1 MKNLLRL
8 AVAALT
14 ALPLAACASES
25 EGPAALTWWQ
35 GPNAD
40 TPTQAAVAA
49 CNREGK
55 YTIKVE
61 TLPEGSDKQR
71 EQLVRR
77 LSAKDRAVNL
87 ITLDVVWTAEFA
99 EAGWILPLPETT
111 TRTVS
116 EGTLGGAMKSATW
129 KGKVYA
135 APLLSGS
142 QLLWYRKS
150 RAQQAG
156 IDPAKGELTW
166 EQLLTAAGSLPDGE
180 RGVATP
186 GNRYEG
192 YTVFINALVAS
203 AGGQIVDP
211 DGNPGLDT
219 DAGRAAAT
227 VISSLAS
234 GPSALKGMST
244 LDEETMRA
252 AFENGEASFMTNW
265 GYAAAADRA
274 QKEPEFK
281 KVFEDYGWARYPR
294 VVQGS
299 PSAPPLGG
307 SNVAVGVGTPED
319 QRESAFAALACLT
332 STQSQKTFMLQSGI
346 PPPAPRS
353 TTTPRCGRSSPSPT
367 SCATRSPRRPRVRW
381 RASTTRCPPP
391 SRRPS
396 THPPPS
402 PPRPHRRPTPPS
414 ARPSSSEP
422 DSSST

>member
-1 MKNLLRL
+1 MKKLLRL
-8 AVAALT
+8 AVAALA

-25 EGPAALTWWQ
+25 EGPVALTWWQ

-99 EAGWILPLPETT
+99 EAGWILPLPEST

-265 GYAAAADRA
+265 GYVYAAAADRA
-274 QKEPEFK
+274 QKEPGFK
-281 KVFEDYGWARYPR
+281 KVFDDYGWARYPR

-307 SNVAVGVGTPED
+307 SNLAVGAGTPED

-346 PPPAPRS
+346 PAARSSVYDDPEVRAKFPFADVMRDSIAEAAPRPMARKYNALSTAIQTAFHPPAS
-353 TTTPRCGRSSPSPT
+353 VTAGT
-367 SCATRSPRRPRVRW
+367 AAKANAAV
-381 RASTTRCPPP
+381 
-391 SRRPS
+391 
-396 THPPPS
+396 
-402 PPRPHRRPTPPS
+402 
-414 ARPSSSEP
+414 SEAVKQ
-422 DSSST
+422 

>member
-8 AVAALT
+8 ATAALT
-14 ALPLAACASES
+14 VLPLAACAAES
-25 EGPAALTWWQ
+25 EGPVTLTWWQ
-35 GPNAD
+35 GPNAE

-49 CNREGK
+49 CTGDSK

-77 LSAKDRAVNL
+77 LSAKDKSVNL
-87 ITLDVVWTAEFA
+87 VTMDVVWTAEFA
-99 EAGWILPLPETT
+99 EAGWILPLPDSTAAT
-111 TRTVS
+111 IKD
-116 EGTLGGAMKSATW
+116 GTLSGALKSATW
-129 KGKVYA
+129 EDKLYG

-150 RAQQAG
+150 RALQAG

-166 EQLLTAAGSLPDGE
+166 ERLLAAAGGMPEGE
-180 RGVATP
+180 RGVAAP

-203 AGGQIVDP
+203 AGGQVVDAA
-211 DGNPGLDT
+211 GKPGLDS

-234 GPSALKGMST
+234 GPAALKAMST

-252 AFENGEASFMTNW
+252 AFEQGEASFMTNW
-265 GYAAAADRA
+265 GYVYAAAAERA
-274 QKEPEFK
+274 EKEPAFK
-281 KVFEDYGWARYPR
+281 KIFDDYGWARYPR
-294 VVQGS
+294 VTAGL

-319 QRESAFAALACLT
+319 QREAAFAAVACLT
-332 STQSQKTFMLQSGI
+332 SAQSQKGFMMGAGI
-346 PPPAPRS
+346 PAARASVYDDAEVRAKFPFADVMRDSIAEAAPRPMVRKYNALSTAIQTAFHPPAS
-353 TTTPRCGRSSPSPT
+353 VSPET
-367 SCATRSPRRPRVRW
+367 AVK
-381 RASTTRCPPP
+381 AQ
-391 SRRPS
+391 
-396 THPPPS
+396 
-402 PPRPHRRPTPPS
+402 
-414 ARPSSSEP
+414 AAVAEAVGQ
-422 DSSST
+422 